1 MLSESPREV
10 RPGQD
15 QLALQMQKLTM
26 KINKNKSAAFIMMG
40 LFLLFTL
47 TGCAA
52 AVGAL
57 GTLGSGVVGGA
68 DYLASE
74 SASKTVCYDYDRVKK
89 ALLVTLCKM
98 VIDVEKVK
106 EVENGEKIYATAA
119 DLEVVI
125 ELKKITPLVTR
136 IRIKAGEGVVKR
148 DKATASEIVQRT
160 AETAETLVT

>member
-1 MLSESPREV
+1 
-10 RPGQD
+10 
-15 QLALQMQKLTM
+15 MQKLSM
-26 KINKNKSAAFIMMG
+26 KIDKNKSARPIMMG
-40 LFLLFTL
+40 LLLLLTL
-47 TGCAA
+47 SGCAA

-57 GTLGSGVVGGA
+57 STLGSGVVGGA

-74 SASKTVCYDYDRVKK
+74 PVSKTVCYSYDRVKK

-106 EVENGEKIYATAA
+106 EVEDGEKIYAKAE

-125 ELKKITPLVTR
+125 ELKKITPIVTR
-136 IRIKAGEGVVKR
+136 IKIKAGEGMVKR

>member
-1 MLSESPREV
+1 
-10 RPGQD
+10 
-15 QLALQMQKLTM
+15 M
-26 KINKNKSAAFIMMG
+26 KINKYKSAMPIMMG
-40 LFLLFTL
+40 LFLLLTL
-47 TGCAA
+47 SGCAA

-57 GTLGSGVVGGA
+57 STLGSGVVGGA

-74 SASKTVCYDYDRVKK
+74 PVSKTVCYDYDRVKK

-106 EVENGEKIYATAA
+106 EMEDGEKIYAKAE

-125 ELKKITPLVTR
+125 ELKKITPIVTR
-136 IRIKAGEGVVKR
+136 IKIKAGEGMVKR

>member
-40 LFLLFTL
+40 LFLLLTL

>member
-1 MLSESPREV
+1 
-10 RPGQD
+10 
-15 QLALQMQKLTM
+15 M
-26 KINKNKSAAFIMMG
+26 KINKNKSAASIMMG
-40 LFLLFTL
+40 LFLLLTL

>member
-1 MLSESPREV
+1 
-10 RPGQD
+10 
-15 QLALQMQKLTM
+15 M
-26 KINKNKSAAFIMMG
+26 KINKNKLARPIMMG
-40 LFLLFTL
+40 FFLLLTL
-47 TGCAA
+47 SGCAA

-74 SASKTVCYDYDRVKK
+74 PVSKTVCYDYDRVKK

-106 EVENGEKIYATAA
+106 EVEDGEKIYAKAE

-125 ELKKITPLVTR
+125 ELKKITPIVTR
-136 IRIKAGEGVVKR
+136 IKIKAGEGMVKR